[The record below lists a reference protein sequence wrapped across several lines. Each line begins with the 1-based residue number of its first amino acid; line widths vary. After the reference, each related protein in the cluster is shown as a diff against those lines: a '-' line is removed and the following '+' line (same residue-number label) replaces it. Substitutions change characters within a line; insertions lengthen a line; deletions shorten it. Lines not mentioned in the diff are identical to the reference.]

1 MLRIDNGVSTLY
13 VGSGVELARLYKR
26 ACQHGYNGNGVEKES
41 GKTYQIEFFPYI
53 KRMCFSNFVTTA
65 EAGIA
70 NTDKKI
76 YRYRHMSLCTAKT
89 IYKARKDKKGEN

>member
-26 ACQHGYNGNGVEKES
+26 ACQHGYTGNGIEKES

-53 KRMCFSNFVTTA
+53 KRMYYSNFAVTA

-70 NTDKKI
+70 NVDKKI
-76 YRYRHMSLCTAKT
+76 YRYRHMSLDTAKT
-89 IYKARKDKKGEN
+89 IYRARNQKGEN